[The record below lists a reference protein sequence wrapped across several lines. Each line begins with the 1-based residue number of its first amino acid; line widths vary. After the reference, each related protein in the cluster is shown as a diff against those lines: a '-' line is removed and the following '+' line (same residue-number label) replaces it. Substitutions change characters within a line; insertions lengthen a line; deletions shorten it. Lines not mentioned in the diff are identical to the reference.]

1 MAFAGFAGIVT
12 GLGRFAVRRLIVFL
26 GTKGSSFTFDPGGN
40 DGEFAKLC
48 FRSTWRLQNWTW
60 FGAGSMVFCWFGSSN
75 FGSSNAR
82 SLKSFA
88 SPLFLVAMSII
99 YGVLFAIF
107 LVLNCENHRN
117 HPNSNCHTRFKY
129 TPEPGIW
136 VQRSRRLL
144 PWLQLACRRDDQMR
158 ASSQPE
164 RVSPRRDPVLGLGI
178 RACNVIGPSI
188 DACCE

>member
-12 GLGRFAVRRLIVFL
+12 ALGRFAVRPLVVFL
-26 GTKGSSFTFDPGGN
+26 RTKGSSFTFDTGGN
-40 DGEFAKLC
+40 GEFAKLC

-60 FGAGSMVFCWFGSSN
+60 FGAASMVFCWFGSSN

-99 YGVLFAIF
+99 YGVLFVIF

-117 HPNSNCHTRFKY
+117 HPNSNCDTRFKY
-129 TPEPGIW
+129 PQNQAFGF
-136 VQRSRRLL
+136 SALAGFCL
-144 PWLQLACRRDDQMR
+144 GYSWLVVATTR
-158 ASSQPE
+158 
-164 RVSPRRDPVLGLGI
+164 
-178 RACNVIGPSI
+178 
-188 DACCE
+188 